1 MKIEPGGENV
11 FRRRSRPRREETEKK
26 IEIFSVSTLTVNY
39 AVKLP
44 LRCRKCQGLIE
55 SK

>member
-26 IEIFSVSTLTVNY
+26 IEIFSVSRLS
-39 AVKLP
+39 AVSCAMKLP
-44 LRCRKCQGLIE
+44 LHFVAENVKA
-55 SK
+55 